1 MAKSQKKIMNMVYGL
16 GAAVVILGA
25 LFKIMHWPYGNGMLI
40 IGLVTE
46 ALVFTI
52 SAFEKVDGDLDW
64 SLVYPELAG
73 GESRKDIDAQE
84 AERMLSRKLDNLLS
98 DAKIDG
104 ELMMSLGR
112 SIRNFE
118 EAAKGII
125 PASDGIEA
133 TNRFSEQMALA
144 AVQMES
150 LNGLYKIQ
158 MESASRNVE
167 MNNEITENANR
178 LKEQMQSMTANI
190 ATLNNVYGGMLSAMS
205 NKG

>member
-40 IGLVTE
+40 LGLITE
-46 ALVFTI
+46 SLVFTI
-52 SAFEKVDGDLDW
+52 SAFEKVDQDLDW

-73 GESRKDIDAQE
+73 GEARKDKEAQE
-84 AERMLSRKLDNLLS
+84 AERLLSKKLDNLLS

-104 ELMMSLGR
+104 ELMISLGR

-150 LNGLYKIQ
+150 LNGLYKVQ
-158 MESASRNVE
+158 LESASRNAE
-167 MNNEITENANR
+167 MNNEITENANL
-178 LKEQMQSMTANI
+178 LKEQMRTMTANI
-190 ATLNNVYGGMLSAMS
+190 ATLNNVYGGMLSAMG

>member
-52 SAFEKVDGDLDW
+52 SAFEKVDSDLDW

-73 GESRKDIDAQE
+73 GESRKDIEAQE
-84 AERMLSRKLDNLLS
+84 AERMLSRKLDNLLN

-104 ELMMSLGR
+104 ELMISLGR

-118 EAAKGII
+118 AAAKGII

-150 LNGLYKIQ
+150 LNGLYKVQ